1 MVEEPCLAGPKIQMA
16 QGFGPYTPG
25 AGVLSE
31 DSLPAAHV
39 TLLRSSLHTALRCAS
54 HISLHTRDWAHPPS
68 RARKHLDDALHL
80 PVGPDSHAILNCPS
94 FLQPTVMFYIH
105 VP

>member
-1 MVEEPCLAGPKIQMA
+1 MAIIVPPNECITFVMFEEKKAIKENARVNIFIGDKIGKRKLQMVEEPCLAGPKIQMA

-54 HISLHTRDWAHPPS
+54 HISLHTRD
-68 RARKHLDDALHL
+68 
-80 PVGPDSHAILNCPS
+80 
-94 FLQPTVMFYIH
+94 
-105 VP
+105 